1 MQLILAFRTAVP
13 VGGGGGRVSQLWT
26 PYAGRRLTSLVHTA
40 LHAPAAKRPFTQHSG
55 YRRAHRP
62 GDSATWSF
70 ASALAPAGIVGGIAV
85 FLYSRRTAAV
95 YSEAAAAALPLD
107 GGRMEA
113 STRLKILHA
122 QSWAETRQRK
132 GQQPAEQPADGQ
144 QPAEQPADVSLA
156 RQLVRLLAPEAWLLL
171 GVALTAVGAAVVSLW
186 MPVVT
191 GDLIN
196 VIARSIREAS
206 SSLADTQLADSLRSP
221 ARRLLLLFVANGLLT
236 FAHTTLVTV
245 LGERLGGRLHLQAMR
260 ALLHHDLGFF
270 DAGRSGELVAR
281 VTKDIG
287 EFTST
292 FKRLVTQGVK
302 ALTLTMGVGVQLVR
316 LSPSL
321 TLALA
326 STMPLAYAVLA
337 LYGRALRRMRVEAL
351 RWDALCAGIAG
362 EAVAGVRTVRALGA
376 EQAELA
382 LYGEARGGASM
393 AGSRFGMH
401 MGAFR
406 GLTNVAVGGMVLTV
420 LHTGGRMVVQ
430 GDLAPG
436 DLMAFMLATQA
447 AQRALDSLGALM
459 GQAVKA
465 RAAIA
470 RVLEITCLPPATPPG
485 GVRPSGVRGHV
496 RFMDVDFAYPSRP
509 DTQVLSRFNLD
520 VPAGQVVALCG
531 ASGSGKS
538 TVAGLLERF
547 YDPVAG
553 EIWLD
558 ACPLNLLDAS
568 WLRAQIGYIPQ
579 EPTLFSTTIR
589 ENLRLAAPHSTDAEI
604 ERACVMANAHAFIQD
619 FPRGY
624 DTVVGERGAL
634 LSGGQ
639 KQRLSIARAILRDP
653 RILVL
658 DEATSSLDAES
669 ERAVQKA
676 LDRLMV
682 GRTVLVI
689 AHRLTTIR
697 NADRIV
703 VMGQVPGHIL
713 EQGTHEELLARK
725 GAYYRLYTDAKPEQ
739 KVA

>member
-1 MQLILAFRTAVP
+1 MQLILALRTP
-13 VGGGGGRVSQLWT
+13 C
-26 PYAGRRLTSLVHTA
+26 AGRRLTSLAHAA
-40 LHAPAAKRPFTQHSG
+40 LRSPAPATRRAFTQQSG
-55 YRRAHRP
+55 ERRQQGGQHRRAHRS
-62 GDSATWSF
+62 SAL
-70 ASALAPAGIVGGIAV
+70 AGMLAPAGIVGGIAV
-85 FLYSRRTAAV
+85 FLYSRRASGVYGEAAV
-95 YSEAAAAALPLD
+95 ASAGLGLDGGRTAAAAAS
-107 GGRMEA
+107 A
-113 STRLKILHA
+113 RLKILHA
-122 QSWAETRQRK
+122 QSWAEARQREGGRK
-132 GQQPAEQPADGQ
+132 TEAE
-144 QPAEQPADVSLA
+144 AEAEAEREVSLA

-171 GVALTAVGAAVVSLW
+171 GVALTAVGGAVVSLW

-196 VIARSIREAS
+196 VIARSIRTAAS
-206 SSLADTQLADSLRSP
+206 ALDDTQLLDALRSP

-245 LGERLGGRLHLQAMR
+245 LGERVGGRLHMQALR

-270 DAGRSGELVAR
+270 DRARSGELVAR
-281 VTKDIG
+281 VTADVG

-302 ALTLTMGVGVQLVR
+302 ASVLALGVGVQLVR
-316 LSPSL
+316 ISPAL

-326 STMPLAYAVLA
+326 ASMPAAYAALA
-337 LYGRALRRMRVEAL
+337 LYGRRLRGMRREAL
-351 RWDALCAGIAG
+351 RWDALCAGVAG

-376 EQAELA
+376 EQAELE
-382 LYGEARGGASM
+382 LYAEARMEAGA
-393 AGSRFGMH
+393 AASRFGMH

-406 GLTNVAVGGMVLTV
+406 GLTNVAIGGMVLTV
-420 LHTGGRMVVQ
+420 LHSGGRLVAR
-430 GDLAPG
+430 GELAAG
-436 DLMAFMLATQA
+436 DLMAYMLATQA
-447 AQRALDSLGALM
+447 AQRALDALGGLM

-465 RAAIA
+465 RAAVG
-470 RVLEITCLPPATPPG
+470 RVLEITQLPPATPAG
-485 GVRPSGVRGHV
+485 GVRLSEVRGHV

-509 DTQVLSRFNLD
+509 DARVLRRFNLD

-531 ASGSGKS
+531 ASGAGKS
-538 TVAGLLERF
+538 TVASLVERF
-547 YDPVAG
+547 YEPSAG

-558 ACPLNLLDAS
+558 ACPLKRLDAG
-568 WLRAQIGYIPQ
+568 WLRGQIGFIPQ
-579 EPTLFSTTIR
+579 EPVLFSTTIR
-589 ENLRLAAPHSTDAEI
+589 ENLRMARPSATDAQI
-604 ERACVMANAHAFIQD
+604 EEACRLANAHAFIGE
-619 FPRGY
+619 FSAGY

-669 ERAVQKA
+669 ERAVQAA

-689 AHRLTTIR
+689 AHRLSTIR

-703 VMGQVPGHIL
+703 VMGDVPGHIV
-713 EQGTHEELLARK
+713 EQGSHEELLARK

-739 KVA
+739 KVGVN